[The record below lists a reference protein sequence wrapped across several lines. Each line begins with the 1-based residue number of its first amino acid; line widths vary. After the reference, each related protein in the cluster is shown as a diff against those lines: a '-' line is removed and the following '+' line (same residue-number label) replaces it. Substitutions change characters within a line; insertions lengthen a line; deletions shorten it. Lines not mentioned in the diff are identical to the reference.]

1 MSRFLTVLLD
11 LDGTVIDSVDLIRES
26 HRHAT
31 RHVLGVDLSDEA
43 LVANVGRPLPEQM
56 RHFSEEHA
64 ERLLDVYQEWNIANT
79 ARLLRA
85 YDDLEEA
92 LERMRAEGV
101 ALGIV
106 TSKRARTVALAW
118 DVLPLHGLFDVVI
131 TADDTHLHKPHPEP
145 ILTALDRLGAPAESA
160 VFVGDAPFDVRAGA
174 EAGVAT
180 IAVTWGFFAREQ
192 LLPEHPTH
200 IVDTVAELEAVILG
214 P

>member
-1 MSRFLTVLLD
+1 MSHFQTVLLD

-31 RHVLGVDLSDEA
+31 KHVLGVELSDEA

-64 ERLLDVYQEWNIANT
+64 DRLLDAYQEWNIANT

-85 YDDLEEA
+85 YEDLEGA
-92 LERMRAEGV
+92 LERMRAAGL

-106 TSKRARTVALAW
+106 TSKRARIVALAW

-131 TADDTHLHKPHPEP
+131 TADDTARHKPDPEP
-145 ILTALDRLGAPAESA
+145 ILTALSRLGAPAA
-160 VFVGDAPFDVRAGA
+160 TAAFVGDAPFDIRAGA

-180 IAVTWGFFAREQ
+180 IAVTWGFFTREQ
-192 LLPEHPTH
+192 LVPEHPTFL
-200 IVDTVAELEAVILG
+200 VDTVAELEAVLLD